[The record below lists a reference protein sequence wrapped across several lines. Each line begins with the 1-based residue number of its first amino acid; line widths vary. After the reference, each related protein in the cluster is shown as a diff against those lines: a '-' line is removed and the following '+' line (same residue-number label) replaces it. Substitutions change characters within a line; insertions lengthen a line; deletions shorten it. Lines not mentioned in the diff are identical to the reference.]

1 MVQKIA
7 RVGMVLTLVFIGLLA
22 LTPLS
27 GAPMTA
33 LASRKPTPTPTRTP
47 PPPLTPTPT
56 PAPPVPGSWSPTGS
70 MGTARAV
77 HTATRLADGRVLVA
91 GGDRGAPFYDATATA
106 ELYNLS
112 TGTWTPTG
120 SMATARESHT
130 ATVLADGRVLVA
142 GGNSGGSFATIFAS
156 AEIFNPAT
164 GLWSDTG
171 SMTHIRSGHTATL
184 LNDGRVLV
192 AGGSD
197 GLPLASAEI
206 YDPARSTWAATG
218 SMAVARAGHTATLLS
233 DGRVLVAGGVAT
245 SSATSTQAS
254 AEIFN
259 PASGTWTPTA
269 SMATKRYSH
278 TATGLAD
285 GRVLVTGG
293 LTPVDSN
300 GNIALTA
307 STELYNP
314 ATDTWTPTG
323 SMTTARYRHTMTLLS
338 DGRVLVAGGGNS
350 GQSAEIYTPASG
362 TWSPTGSLTSFRSL
376 HTATLLVDGRV
387 LAAGGSGNGTL
398 ASAELF
404 TP

>member
-1 MVQKIA
+1 MVRKTA
-7 RVGMVLTLVFIGLLA
+7 HVGLVLALVVVGLLA
-22 LTPLS
+22 LRPLS
-27 GAPMTA
+27 GAAAPA
-33 LASRKPTPTPTRTP
+33 LAPNGKPRPTPTPTQP
-47 PPPLTPTPT
+47 PAPTATPTPT

-171 SMTHIRSGHTATL
+171 SMTHVRSGHTATL

-206 YDPARSTWAATG
+206 YNPATGTWAATS
-218 SMAVARAGHTATLLS
+218 SMAVARAGHTATRLN
-233 DGRVLVAGGVAT
+233 DGRVLVAGGWT
-245 SSATSTQAS
+245 GD
-254 AEIFN
+254 
-259 PASGTWTPTA
+259 PA
-269 SMATKRYSH
+269 
-278 TATGLAD
+278 
-285 GRVLVTGG
+285 
-293 LTPVDSN
+293 
-300 GNIALTA
+300 GNIALLA
-307 STELYNP
+307 SAELYNP
-314 ATDTWTPTG
+314 ASGTWTPTG

-350 GQSAEIYTPASG
+350 GQSAEIYSVASG
-362 TWSPTGSLTSFRSL
+362 TWAPTGSLTTFRSL
-376 HTATLLVDGRV
+376 HTATLLSDGRV
-387 LAAGGSGNGTL
+387 LAAGGLGNSTL

>member
-1 MVQKIA
+1 M
-7 RVGMVLTLVFIGLLA
+7 
-22 LTPLS
+22 S
-27 GAPMTA
+27 
-33 LASRKPTPTPTRTP
+33 
-47 PPPLTPTPT
+47 
-56 PAPPVPGSWSPTGS
+56 
-70 MGTARAV
+70 TARAV
-77 HTATRLADGRVLVA
+77 HTASRLADGHVLVT

-106 ELYNLS
+106 ELYNPS
-112 TGTWTPTG
+112 TGTWAPTG

-142 GGNSGGSFATIFAS
+142 GGNSGGSFATIFSS
-156 AEIFNPAT
+156 AEIYNPASGT
-164 GLWSDTG
+164 WAPTG
-171 SMTHIRSGHTATL
+171 SMTHVRSGHTATL

-206 YDPARSTWAATG
+206 YDPASDTWAATG
-218 SMAVARAGHTATLLS
+218 SLSIARAGHTATLLG
-233 DGRVLVAGGVAT
+233 DGRVLVVGGVAN

-259 PASGTWTPTA
+259 PASGTWAPTG
-269 SMATKRYSH
+269 SMATKRSSH

-285 GRVLVTGG
+285 GLVLVTGG
-293 LTPVDSN
+293 LTPVDTN

-307 STELYNP
+307 STEIYNP
-314 ATDTWTPTG
+314 ATGSWTPTG
-323 SMTTARYRHTMTLLS
+323 SLTTARYRHTMTLLS

-350 GQSAEIYTPASG
+350 GQSAEIYAPASG
-362 TWSPTGSLTSFRSL
+362 TWAPTGSLTTFRSL
-376 HTATLLVDGRV
+376 HTATLLSDGRV

-398 ASAELF
+398 ASAEFF